1 MRPRRQPKQPKQKR
15 AMVPRQ
21 SDDLVGN
28 GASLA
33 DAGPPGGSRGLAP
46 ERPRGARRPQAA
58 EHPTPTRPLRT
69 ANAVCKGISC
79 TTAFLPCR
87 TGGAPVIRLQLE
99 SGSGTSSKTVVR
111 GGYSPSRSTTA
122 PRVSAPSPGRR
133 IGLGHGSGHR
143 ARPRYARWVALHHG
157 LTAHAVRH
165 APRVF
170 GLHRSCDRRRRRRFV
185 PRLSAGLSALLESY
199 LRLSEAEIGMR
210 LSLTRRGRLPPSPQG
225 ACRSQLRREPR
236 PTRQP
241 RLLVPRRRPCQRR
254 ARGTFRQRPR

>member
-1 MRPRRQPKQPKQKR
+1 
-15 AMVPRQ
+15 MVPRQ

-79 TTAFLPCR
+79 TNVCLPCR
-87 TGGAPVIRLQLE
+87 TAARRSYDSSSNRVLAPARRQSCAVVILRLGRPPRRECPRHRPDAE
-99 SGSGTSSKTVVR
+99 SDSDTEADAGRGRATR
-111 GGYSPSRSTTA
+111 GGSRSI
-122 PRVSAPSPGRR
+122 
-133 IGLGHGSGHR
+133 IGLM
-143 ARPRYARWVALHHG
+143 
-157 LTAHAVRH
+157 AHAVRH

-185 PRLSAGLSALLESY
+185 PRLSAGLSALLEFY

-236 PTRQP
+236 PTHQP

>member
-33 DAGPPGGSRGLAP
+33 DAGPPGGLGGLP
-46 ERPRGARRPQAA
+46 LSVLGVREGRRP
-58 EHPTPTRPLRT
+58 PSIPLRPGLCVPRT
-69 ANAVCKGISC
+69 RYAKAFPAPTSAYRVEPPRAGH
-79 TTAFLPCR
+79 TTPARIGFWH
-87 TGGAPVIRLQLE
+87 QLE
-99 SGSGTSSKTVVR
+99 DVVR